1 MRTLFLSSSGLNES
15 TTKLFWKCIGKEP
28 QNTKVIF
35 VPSAAIE
42 NDAAREG
49 IVICLERLMSM
60 GIPIS
65 NIFLYDL
72 ALLLSDGYKR
82 TYSSYVDDIPT
93 QIRLMNVEEL
103 SQYDTIV
110 FCGGNASVLLN
121 EVNRTGFSKP
131 LKQAIENGLV
141 YLGISAG
148 SMIAAGNFAD
158 GLGYLT
164 NPLIPHVEIGNPCG
178 EITNND
184 SIKLSDGQI
193 VWIQGERQEIIC

>member
-1 MRTLFLSSSGLNES
+1 
-15 TTKLFWKCIGKEP
+15 
-28 QNTKVIF
+28 
-35 VPSAAIE
+35 
-42 NDAAREG
+42 
-49 IVICLERLMSM
+49 MSM

-65 NIFLYDL
+65 NIFIYDL

-103 SQYDTIV
+103 SQYDMIV
-110 FCGGNASVLLN
+110 FCGGNASVLLG

-164 NPLIPHVEIGNPCG
+164 NSLIPHAEIGNPCG
-178 EITNND
+178 EISNND
-184 SIKLSDGQI
+184 SIELSDGQI
-193 VWIQGERQEIIC
+193 VLIQGERQEIIC

>member
-15 TTKLFWKCIGKEP
+15 TTKLFWECIGKEP

-72 ALLLSDGYKR
+72 ALLLVGR
-82 TYSSYVDDIPT
+82 RIEGDINGKLFFQP
-93 QIRLMNVEEL
+93 
-103 SQYDTIV
+103 
-110 FCGGNASVLLN
+110 
-121 EVNRTGFSKP
+121 FS
-131 LKQAIENGLV
+131 
-141 YLGISAG
+141 
-148 SMIAAGNFAD
+148 
-158 GLGYLT
+158 
-164 NPLIPHVEIGNPCG
+164 H
-178 EITNND
+178 
-184 SIKLSDGQI
+184 
-193 VWIQGERQEIIC
+193 

>member
-15 TTKLFWKCIGKEP
+15 TTKLFWECIGKEP

-103 SQYDTIV
+103 
-110 FCGGNASVLLN
+110 LN
-121 EVNRTGFSKP
+121 MTQLF
-131 LKQAIENGLV
+131 
-141 YLGISAG
+141 
-148 SMIAAGNFAD
+148 FAVAM
-158 GLGYLT
+158 
-164 NPLIPHVEIGNPCG
+164 PQCF
-178 EITNND
+178 
-184 SIKLSDGQI
+184 
-193 VWIQGERQEIIC
+193 

>member
-1 MRTLFLSSSGLNES
+1 MRTLFLSSSGLNEK

-28 QNTKVIF
+28 QKTKVIF
-35 VPSAAIE
+35 VPSAAIG
-42 NDAAREG
+42 NDGAREG
-49 IVICLERLMSM
+49 IIVCLERLMSM

-65 NIFLYDL
+65 NIFIYDL
-72 ALLLSDGYKR
+72 ALLLSDRYKR
-82 TYSSYVDDIPT
+82 TYSSYVEEIPP

-110 FCGGNASVLLN
+110 FCGGNASVLLD

-164 NPLIPHVEIGNPCG
+164 NPLIPHAKTGNPCG
-178 EITNND
+178 KIANSD
-184 SIKLSDGQI
+184 SIELSDGQI
-193 VWIQGERQEIIC
+193 VLIQGERQEIIC

>member
-15 TTKLFWKCIGKEP
+15 TTKLFWECIGKEP

-103 SQYDTIV
+103 SQYDTNCFAV
-110 FCGGNASVLLN
+110 AMPQLLLN
-121 EVNRTGFSKP
+121 ESKQNRVFKTFKTGNR
-131 LKQAIENGLV
+131 EWV
-141 YLGISAG
+141 GISG
-148 SMIAAGNFAD
+148 D
-158 GLGYLT
+158 
-164 NPLIPHVEIGNPCG
+164 
-178 EITNND
+178 
-184 SIKLSDGQI
+184 
-193 VWIQGERQEIIC
+193 